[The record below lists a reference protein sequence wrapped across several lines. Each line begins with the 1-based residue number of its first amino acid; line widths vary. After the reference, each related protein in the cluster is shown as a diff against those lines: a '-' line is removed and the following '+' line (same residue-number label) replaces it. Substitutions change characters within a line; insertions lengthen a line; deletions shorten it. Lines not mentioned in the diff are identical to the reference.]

1 MIKYSKEYF
10 NEHCYFLLEVVKNK
24 VFVSYS
30 TYSTLTEASKKEEKR
45 EFNKKSFNKIKNT
58 INKFLNKKKK
68 VSKKEIETE
77 LDSIEIDEY
86 VDTDGTLLSTKTP
99 LYNMTL
105 SPKKTMDQTID
116 STRVPGLTFA
126 YGGGRRLYGENEEN
140 NNDNVNEI
148 NMKDAFAYDDTEF
161 MDFNNTMKTLKKLG
175 IDDPEE
181 RLNRTKQL
189 GKLKGQKVRKSKDG
203 KKVLK
208 QRLVEKEKLDEIR
221 KQKMVKMVEDILTKK
236 GNDHEIMEK
245 DSDTN
250 GLNKIISKNLES
262 IKKLAK
268 KEGISINKL
277 INILKK
283 NE

>member
-161 MDFNNTMKTLKKLG
+161 LDFEDTMKTFKKLG
-175 IDDPEE
+175 IDDLEE

-221 KQKMVKMVEDILTKK
+221 KQKMVKMVEDILAKK

>member
-161 MDFNNTMKTLKKLG
+161 LDFEDTMKTFKKLG
-175 IDDPEE
+175 IDDLEE

-221 KQKMVKMVEDILTKK
+221 KQKMVKMVEDILAKK
-236 GNDHEIMEK
+236 GNDYEIMEK

>member
-1 MIKYSKEYF
+1 MIKYNKEYF
-10 NEHCYFLLEVVKNK
+10 NEHCYFLLEVINNK
-24 VFVSYS
+24 VLVSYS
-30 TYSTLTEASKKEEKR
+30 TYSILTESSKKEEKR
-45 EFNKKSFNKIKNT
+45 EFKKKSFNKIKNT
-58 INKFLNKKKK
+58 INKFLKKKK
-68 VSKKEIETE
+68 PVSKKEIETE
-77 LDSIEIDEY
+77 LNNIEIDEY
-86 VDTDGTLLSTKTP
+86 VDSDGTLLSSRTP

-105 SPKKTMDQTID
+105 HPKKTMDQTID
-116 STRVPGLTFA
+116 STRTPGLTFS
-126 YGGGRRLYGENEEN
+126 YGGGRRLYGENEN
-140 NNDNVNEI
+140 IDGLNEI
-148 NMKDAFAYDDTEF
+148 NMEDAFGYEETEF
-161 MDFNNTMKTLKKLG
+161 MDFDNTMKTLKKLG
-175 IDDPEE
+175 IDDPKE

-189 GKLKGQKVRKSKDG
+189 GKIKGQKIRKSKDG

-221 KQKMVKMVEDILTKK
+221 KQKMIKMVEDILTKK

-245 DSDTN
+245 DNETN
-250 GLNKIISKNLES
+250 GINKIISKNLES

>member
-161 MDFNNTMKTLKKLG
+161 LDFEDTMKTFKKLG

>member
-140 NNDNVNEI
+140 DNVNEI

-189 GKLKGQKVRKSKDG
+189 GKLMGQKVHRSKDG

-221 KQKMVKMVEDILTKK
+221 KQKMIKMVEDILTKK

>member
-161 MDFNNTMKTLKKLG
+161 LDFEDTMKTFKKLG

-221 KQKMVKMVEDILTKK
+221 KQKMVKMVEDILAKK
-236 GNDHEIMEK
+236 GNDYEIMEK

-250 GLNKIISKNLES
+250 GLNKIISKNLDS

>member
-1 MIKYSKEYF
+1 MNNYKKEYF
-10 NEHCYFLLEVVKNK
+10 NDYCYFLLESNGND
-24 VFVSYS
+24 FVLSYS
-30 TYSTLTEASKKEEKR
+30 VYGTISESKKNEGKIK
-45 EFNKKSFNKIKNT
+45 FNKKSYTKIKNIIGKH
-58 INKFLNKKKK
+58 INLKNKT
-68 VSKKEIETE
+68 SKKEIEKD
-77 LDSIEIDEY
+77 LDSVELDEY
-86 VDTDGTLLSTKTP
+86 VDSDGTFLTSKTP
-99 LYNMTL
+99 IYNMWTH
-105 SPKKTMDQTID
+105 PKKTMDQTID

-126 YGGGRRLYGENEEN
+126 YGGGRRLYGENEE
-140 NNDNVNEI
+140 NDNVNEI

-189 GKLKGQKVRKSKDG
+189 GKLMGQKVHRSKDG

-221 KQKMVKMVEDILTKK
+221 KQKMIKMVEDILTKK
-236 GNDHEIMEK
+236 GNNHDIMEK
-245 DSDTN
+245 DSDAS
-250 GLNKIISKNLES
+250 GLSKIINKNLEA
-262 IKKLAK
+262 IKNLAK

>member
-1 MIKYSKEYF
+1 
-10 NEHCYFLLEVVKNK
+10 
-24 VFVSYS
+24 
-30 TYSTLTEASKKEEKR
+30 LTEASKKEEKR

-161 MDFNNTMKTLKKLG
+161 LDFEDTMKTFKKLG

-203 KKVLK
+203 KKFLK